1 MSIFILY
8 YYLAIAILLE
18 VTANVFLQRS
28 AGMAKKI
35 PGAVGILLILA
46 SFTALAQALK
56 GLEMA
61 TAYAIW
67 GGCGILLTAL
77 SGWIIFRQPPGRK
90 ACAGLLMITA
100 GLLLL
105 ELG

>member
-1 MSIFILY
+1 MSIFIPY

-46 SFTALAQALK
+46 SFTALAQAWRWPLRMPY
-56 GLEMA
+56 GEA
-61 TAYAIW
+61 AA
-67 GGCGILLTAL
+67 
-77 SGWIIFRQPPGRK
+77 FF
-90 ACAGLLMITA
+90 
-100 GLLLL
+100 
-105 ELG
+105 

>member
-1 MSIFILY
+1 MVVPYFWLA
-8 YYLAIAILLE
+8 LAIVLE
-18 VTANVFLQRS
+18 VTANAFLQRS
-28 AGMAKKI
+28 DGMAKKL
-35 PGAVGILLILA
+35 PGAVGLLFIFA
-46 SFTALAQALK
+46 SFSALSQALK

-77 SGWIIFRQPPGRK
+77 TGWIIFKQPVGVK
-90 ACAGLLMITA
+90 GCIGLLLIAA
-100 GLLLL
+100 GMVLL